1 VIDFLERRVRLI
13 GLVVGMFFLLG
24 LLSLLTMSRQEDPGF
39 PQRAGLITVHF
50 PGATAEIIGRLVLT
64 PLSDEL
70 RQVEEVAF
78 FDATA
83 RIGVAVIRV
92 ELRDRIYQTDA
103 AWDRVRQAMDRA
115 RREFP
120 SGVVSVQLDDRQID
134 MPAVVLAL
142 SGDSSLAHLT
152 HAAKRLERA
161 LLDLPG
167 LSRIEL
173 LGGVEEEI
181 VIAVRDT
188 ELQRFGWSHD
198 QFVQILSA
206 RNRIV
211 PGGFIV
217 AGDTRLGLLPETEF
231 ADLEALRRT
240 PIPLPSGG
248 SLPLS
253 AIADVWRGPR
263 EPPEPRAWFDGE
275 PSVLVTLILE
285 GDQVDVIRFGTVLR
299 ERVRELQPDF
309 VPLTINEMF
318 FQPDQVQWRLQD
330 LGKSLLLAWLIVN
343 LVIFLVMGW
352 RMGLIVSSML
362 PLVVMISLG
371 LFNLGGGILHQISVI
386 AIVIALGILVDNVI
400 VMVEQVQDHLD
411 RGHDRLTAMRTALR
425 QLAAPL
431 GAATGT
437 TLAAFVPLL
446 LSKGAVADFTR
457 GIPVVI
463 MLTLTVSYL
472 LAISIA
478 ALMAARFL
486 RPRRQA
492 LTAGQ
497 PDGATG
503 LTETQGTPLGT
514 YPSASPDSS
523 LFTPPDSSPSGPS
536 VKPPDLS
543 RHASPAKS
551 FAVSIATVLGRWSTN
566 YPITV
571 ITLSLALVLA
581 SLALI
586 PWMKLQFFPDADR
599 PVVVVEVFLPVGGD
613 LLATQKAAERLE
625 DAVRNR
631 PEVRSVHRFVGST
644 GPVFYYNL
652 PRANEAPNRARLVV
666 NLENLAATDAF
677 LYWVRDYVLL
687 HQPEITIIATRLG
700 QGPPRLAPIE
710 IRLYHP
716 DENQRVVAA
725 ERMYSWLHEI
735 PGTVDVRHDIDFGL
749 PVLHV
754 TVDDAKAALLGLNRI
769 DTARALFG
777 STLGRPVEIYR
788 QELDPMAIVLRDP
801 EGIHQSTTR
810 LLSTLVF
817 NAQGEAIPL
826 TAFARIEPRWLPAGI
841 EQRNGQTLNTVTA
854 NLESGVGYNQVLSEL
869 RARLVAMPL
878 PAGTRIEWGGDAEGS
893 GDANRN
899 IAVMAPIGL
908 LLLLF
913 FLLLQFNSFRRT
925 GIVLVTVPLAAVG
938 VIPGLVLSGQPFGF
952 QSLLGVI
959 ALVGIVLNNAIVL
972 IDRIDER
979 LRVGDRIGEAVMDA
993 VQRRLRP
1000 ILLTTATTVAGML
1013 PLAFSSSTLW
1023 PPMAW
1028 AIISGLLA
1036 STVLTLLV
1044 IPALCYRLLR

>member
-1 VIDFLERRVRLI
+1 MMDLLEQRIRLL
-13 GLVVGMFFLLG
+13 GLVVGMLCLLG
-24 LLSLLTMSRQEDPGF
+24 LLSLLTMSRQEDPSF

-50 PGATAEIIGRLVLT
+50 PGATAEVISRLVLT
-64 PLSDEL
+64 PLSDQL

-78 FDATA
+78 FTATA
-83 RIGVAVIRV
+83 RIGVAVLQI
-92 ELRDRIYQTDA
+92 ELRDRIYETDA

-115 RREFP
+115 TAKFP
-120 SGVVSVQLDDRQID
+120 SGVDSIELDDRQID

-142 SGDSSLAHLT
+142 SGDPSLAHLT
-152 HAAKRLERA
+152 EAAKRLERA

-173 LGGVEEEI
+173 LGDVEEEI
-181 VIAVRDT
+181 VIAIRDT
-188 ELQRFGWSHD
+188 ELRRFGWSHD
-198 QFVQILSA
+198 QLAQILSA

-240 PIPLPSGG
+240 PIPLASGG

-253 AIADVWRGPR
+253 AIADVWRAPR

-285 GDQVDVIRFGTVLR
+285 GDQVDVIRFGALLR
-299 ERVRELQPDF
+299 ERVRELEPDF
-309 VPLTINEMF
+309 APLLINEMF
-318 FQPDQVQWRLQD
+318 FQPDQVQWRLRD
-330 LGKSLLLAWLIVN
+330 LGKSLVLAWLIVN
-343 LVIFLVMGW
+343 LVIFIAMGW

-457 GIPVVI
+457 GIPVMI
-463 MLTLTVSYL
+463 MLTLSVSYL
-472 LAISIA
+472 LAISAAALIA
-478 ALMAARFL
+478 AHFL
-486 RPRRQA
+486 RPRSRA
-492 LTAGQ
+492 LTA
-497 PDGATG
+497 PHT
-503 LTETQGTPLGT
+503 L
-514 YPSASPDSS
+514 
-523 LFTPPDSSPSGPS
+523 
-536 VKPPDLS
+536 
-543 RHASPAKS
+543 
-551 FAVSIATVLGRWSTN
+551 SIATVLARWSTR
-566 YPITV
+566 YPMTV
-571 ITLSLALVLA
+571 IVFGLGLVLGSLAMT
-581 SLALI
+581 

-599 PVVVVEVFLPVGGD
+599 PVVVVEVFLPPGSD
-613 LLATQKAAERLE
+613 LAPTQMAAEQLE
-625 DAVRNR
+625 AAVRNHSQ
-631 PEVRSVHRFVGST
+631 VISVHRFVGST

-666 NLENLAATDAF
+666 NLENLAATEEF
-677 LYWVRDYVLL
+677 LRWVRD
-687 HQPEITIIATRLG
+687 HTRRNQPEIAIIATRLG

-710 IRLYHP
+710 VRLYHP
-716 DENQRVVAA
+716 DDHQRLVAA
-725 ERMYSWLHEI
+725 ERMYSWLHAI
-735 PGTVDVRHDIDFGL
+735 PGTVDVRHDIDHGL
-749 PVLHV
+749 PVLNV
-754 TVDDAKAALLGLNRI
+754 TVDDAKAAHLGVDRI
-769 DTARALFG
+769 GTARALLG

-788 QELDPMAIVLRDP
+788 QELDPVTIVLRDP
-801 EGIHQSTTR
+801 AGIQQSTTR
-810 LLSTLVF
+810 LLSSVVF

-841 EQRNGQTLNTVTA
+841 EQRNGQTLNTITA

-869 RARLVAMPL
+869 RARLATMPL

-899 IAVMAPIGL
+899 IAAMAPVGL

-972 IDRIDER
+972 IDRIDQR
-979 LRVGDRIGEAVMDA
+979 RRAGDPIGEAVIDA

-1044 IPALCYRLLR
+1044 IPALCYRFLR